1 MRDPARIQRLLGKL
15 YSVWLCNPD
24 MRLGQLLINLSKL
37 KQYDAD
43 LLWNIEDSDWEKLLD
58 DYLLTGKFAGTV

>member
-1 MRDPARIQRLLGKL
+1 VRDPQRIQKLLGKL

-24 MRLGQLLINLSKL
+24 MRLGQLIDNLSFHTGIGIF
-37 KQYDAD
+37 Q
-43 LLWNIEDSDWEKLLD
+43 IEDDAWEKLLD